1 MKIIKSRQIMQV
13 VPFINIKRRYVSSLC
28 MLTLCAAFGTSSL
41 AREYPARPIKVIVP
55 FSPGGSV
62 DLIARVVSQKMSTA
76 LGQALVIDNRPGAG
90 GNIGTDAAAKAHA
103 DGYTLLVASNA
114 YAVNPTLYHNMPF
127 NPTKDLVAVG
137 MIAAAPNIL
146 VVHPSVPA
154 KTLPEFIA
162 LAKRET
168 VMYAS
173 AGSGTTTHL
182 AAALLSSIAGITL
195 TQVPYKGGSAAMND
209 VLSGQVKVMF
219 AGIVTAVPFLEAHKL
234 RPIAVTSPERSK
246 VAPDVPTVA
255 ESGYPGYE
263 TMNWYVLMAPAGTPV
278 PIIEKLNRQLNL
290 ALKDGDVSALLTRQG
305 AEPMPGT
312 PAAAQAHIRKE
323 MTKWRKVIETAGI
336 QPVN

>member
-1 MKIIKSRQIMQV
+1 MKINQSRQLVQV
-13 VPFINIKRRYVSSLC
+13 ASFMNLKRSCVSSLC
-28 MLTLCAAFGTSSL
+28 LLMLCVAFGTSSL
-41 AREYPARPIKVIVP
+41 AQEYPARPIKVIVP

-62 DLIARVVSQKMSTA
+62 DLIARVVGQKMATA
-76 LGQALVIDNRPGAG
+76 LGQPLVIENRPGAG
-90 GNIGTDAAAKAHA
+90 GNIGTDAVAKARA

-137 MIAAAPNIL
+137 LIAAAPNIL
-146 VVHPSVPA
+146 VVNPSVPA
-154 KTLPEFIA
+154 QTLPEFVA

-182 AAALLSSIAGITL
+182 AAALLSSVAGIKL
-195 TQVPYKGGSAAMND
+195 IQIPYRSGGPAMND
-209 VLSGQVKVMF
+209 VMSGQVKAMF
-219 AGIVTAVPFLEAHKL
+219 AGIITAVPFLKTHKL

-246 VAPDVPTVA
+246 AVPDVPTFA

-290 ALKDGDVSALLTRQG
+290 ALKDVNVSALLMRQG
-305 AEPMPGT
+305 AEPTPGT
-312 PAAAQAHIRKE
+312 PAAAQAHIRQE
-323 MTKWRKVIETAGI
+323 MAKWRKVIKTAGI